1 MAAEIQTFAIS
12 GDEINMANSIDELI
26 DGLPIEGLTVRAL
39 SLLDHITPGQW
50 ENITGFDNMIRV
62 VTGEQDADMIGRVR
76 ARSLELYADSEQ
88 GYQRAVSIYQMVDRA
103 DAALGAAAMAHK
115 IGEKINFLSF
125 LGRITPRQDKA
136 QAIDLAM
143 KLIAESVSFCY
154 ANGFP
159 GDGIGDFVS
168 AVESYE
174 KENLI
179 RMSAIIVFNGLIP
192 LGPEF
197 AGKLVEEVR
206 NLDASDIENSRFF
219 QAAKGLL
226 PGGGSA
232 GEALAF
238 IKNGIGS
245 MESYVGGFADKHGIT
260 LDGVLGEM
268 KEFIDFTEDKL
279 DYLAAFLDMS
289 TNYMTHTG
297 VQSVGR
303 SLISRAVGE
312 I

>member
-1 MAAEIQTFAIS
+1 MAKS
-12 GDEINMANSIDELI
+12 INELI
-26 DGLPIEGLTVRAL
+26 DGLPTEGLTVRAL
-39 SLLDHITPGQW
+39 NLLDHFTPGQW
-50 ENITGFDNMIRV
+50 ENTVGFDNMIQA
-62 VTGEQDADMIGRVR
+62 VTGERDPDMVGRIR
-76 ARSLELYADSEQ
+76 AHALELYNNTEQ
-88 GYQRAVSIYQMVDRA
+88 GYQRAVSIYQTVDNV
-103 DAALGAAAMAHK
+103 DAALGAAALAHK

-125 LGRITPRQDKA
+125 LRSVTPRQDKA

-154 ANGFP
+154 ANGLP

-168 AVESYE
+168 AVESFE

-206 NLDASDIENSRFF
+206 KLDVSDMENSRFF

-238 IKNGIGS
+238 MKNGIGS

-260 LDGVLGEM
+260 LGGVLGQM
-268 KEFIDFTEDKL
+268 KGFIDFTEDKL

-303 SLISRAVGE
+303 TLIARAVGE

>member
-1 MAAEIQTFAIS
+1 MAK
-12 GDEINMANSIDELI
+12 SIDELI
-26 DGLPIEGLTVRAL
+26 DGLPTGGLTVQAL
-39 SLLDHITPGQW
+39 NLLDRLTPGQW
-50 ENITGFDNMIRV
+50 ENITGFDNMIQV
-62 VTGEQDADMIGRVR
+62 VTGEQDAETIGRI
-76 ARSLELYADSEQ
+76 RSHALELYGDQEQ
-88 GYQRAVSIYQMVDRA
+88 GYQRAVSIYQMADSA
-103 DAALGAAAMAHK
+103 DAAMGAAALAHK
-115 IGEKINFLSF
+115 LGEKINFLSF
-125 LGRITPRQDKA
+125 LGRVTPRQDKV
-136 QAIDLAM
+136 QATDLAM

-219 QAAKGLL
+219 KVAKGLL

-238 IKNGIGS
+238 INTAIGS
-245 MESYVGGFADKHGIT
+245 LESYVGGFADKHGIT

-268 KEFIDFTEDKL
+268 KGFIDFTEDKL

>member
-1 MAAEIQTFAIS
+1 VS
-12 GDEINMANSIDELI
+12 KSIDELI
-26 DGLPIEGLTVRAL
+26 DGLPSQGLTVRAL
-39 SLLDHITPGQW
+39 NLLDHITPGQW
-50 ENITGFDNMIRV
+50 ENTIGFDNMIQA
-62 VTGEQDADMIGRVR
+62 VTGEQDADMEGRIR
-76 ARSLELYADSEQ
+76 ARALELYNDTGQ
-88 GYQRAVSIYQMVDRA
+88 GYQRAVSIYQTVDTV
-103 DAALGAAAMAHK
+103 DAALGAAALAHK

-125 LGRITPRQDKA
+125 LRSVTPRQDKA
-136 QAIDLAM
+136 QAMDLAM
-143 KLIAESVSFCY
+143 KLISESVSFCY

-168 AVESYE
+168 ALESYE

-192 LGPEF
+192 LGPQF
-197 AGKLVEEVR
+197 AGKLIEEVQ

-219 QAAKGLL
+219 QAAKNLL

-238 IKNGIGS
+238 MKNGIGS
-245 MESYVGGFADKHGIT
+245 MESYVGGFADKYGIT

-268 KEFIDFTEDKL
+268 KGFIDFTEDKL

-303 SLISRAVGE
+303 ILISRAVGE

>member
-1 MAAEIQTFAIS
+1 MSKA
-12 GDEINMANSIDELI
+12 IDELI
-26 DGLPIEGLTVRAL
+26 DGLPTEGLTVRAL
-39 SLLDHITPGQW
+39 NLLDHITPGEWQ
-50 ENITGFDNMIRV
+50 NTVGFDNMIQQ
-62 VTGEQDADMIGRVR
+62 VTGEQDPDMVGRIR
-76 ARSLELYADSEQ
+76 AHALELYNDDSQ
-88 GYQRAVSIYQMVDRA
+88 GYQRAVSIYQKVDDV
-103 DAALGAAAMAHK
+103 DAALGAAALAHK

-125 LGRITPRQDKA
+125 LDRVTPRQDKA
-136 QAIDLAM
+136 QAIDLAL

-154 ANGFP
+154 INGLP

-168 AVESYE
+168 AVEAYE

-179 RMSAIIVFNGLIP
+179 RMSAIITFNGLIP

-197 AGKLVEEVR
+197 ATKLVTEVQ
-206 NLDASDIENSRFF
+206 NLDVSDIENNRLF
-219 QAAKGLL
+219 QAAKDLL
-226 PGGGSA
+226 PGNGVA
-232 GEALAF
+232 GDALAF
-238 IKNGIGS
+238 INNGIGS
-245 MESYVGGFADKHGIT
+245 LESYVGGFADKHGVT

-268 KEFIDFTEDKL
+268 KGFVDFTEDKL

>member
-1 MAAEIQTFAIS
+1 MS
-12 GDEINMANSIDELI
+12 KSIDEMI
-26 DGLPIEGLTVRAL
+26 DSLPTSGLTVRAL
-39 SLLDHITPGQW
+39 NLLEHITPGNW
-50 ENITGFDNMIRV
+50 DNTVGFDNMIQS
-62 VTGEQDADMIGRVR
+62 VTGEQDPDMVSRIR
-76 ARSLELYADSEQ
+76 AHALELYNDSEQ
-88 GYQRAVSIYQMVDRA
+88 GYQRAVSIYHSVDDV
-103 DAALGAAAMAHK
+103 DAALGAAALAHK

-125 LGRITPRQDKA
+125 LGSVTPRQDKA
-136 QAIDLAM
+136 QAMDLAL

-154 ANGFP
+154 INGLP

-197 AGKLVEEVR
+197 ATKLVSEVQ
-206 NLDASDIENSRFF
+206 NLDVSDIENSRFF

-226 PGGGSA
+226 PGGGEA
-232 GEALAF
+232 GAALQF
-238 IKNGIGS
+238 INNGIGS
-245 MESYVGGFADKHGIT
+245 LESYVGGFVDKHGIS
-260 LDGVLGEM
+260 LDNVLGEM
-268 KEFIDFTEDKL
+268 KGFVDFTEDKL
-279 DYLAAFLDMS
+279 DYVAAFLDMS